1 MLWPR
6 HCLTGEKTGLGANAA
21 MLTAEMGYCGVAGI
35 YVPNGTRTNAIP
47 VIGKR
52 PLMTKSSGCLNTSG
66 YLQNRH
72 RGRPRGAL
80 RAASTKVE
88 PSGPINYYSSLSV
101 IGRVYLP
108 ACYRTLVA
116 QNPILIS

>member
-1 MLWPR
+1 M
-6 HCLTGEKTGLGANAA
+6 TGEKTGLGANAA

-52 PLMTKSSGCLNTSG
+52 PLMTRSRGCLNTSG
-66 YLQNRH
+66 YFQNRH
-72 RGRPRGAL
+72 HKSR
-80 RAASTKVE
+80 TE
-88 PSGPINYYSSLSV
+88 HGPINYYSSLSV